1 MLPSPFSRLRRVGG
15 WGCPSSE
22 SNSELNSARNVSTLR
37 RRAPAVCSHGSSV
50 AHAYLTDQATAR
62 GRGASRRGSARS
74 QGARSWDC
82 CAARSRCPAVAVGLA
97 RERLARRPG
106 ALAAAC
112 DWRCRQK
119 HGRCCCVPPAYRD
132 LQVDSLHRAPSGLET
147 VQSQHFLR
155 RLQ

>member
-37 RRAPAVCSHGSSV
+37 RRARQSAVV

-74 QGARSWDC
+74 QGARSRNC

-97 RERLARRPG
+97 CERLARRPD

-119 HGRCCCVPPAYRD
+119 HGRCCCIPPAYTHSD
-132 LQVDSLHRAPSGLET
+132 CLHGAPSRLKT
-147 VQSQHFLR
+147 VQSQRCLR
-155 RLQ
+155 RL